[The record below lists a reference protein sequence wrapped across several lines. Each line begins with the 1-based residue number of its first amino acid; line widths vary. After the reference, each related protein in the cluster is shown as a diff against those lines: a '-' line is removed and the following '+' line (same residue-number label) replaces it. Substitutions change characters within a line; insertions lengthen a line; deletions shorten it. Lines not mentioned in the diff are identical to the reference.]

1 MLFKHKLWSTAQ
13 LRDESYV
20 FALFYFD
27 RFNRT
32 ILEGALDNFNI
43 QHGSQN
49 QVVTN
54 AIFSHGGLDPLLD
67 HGMVQHR
74 HKVSEMVLTR
84 CKLNLFDRNLQSIIS
99 NLS

>member
-1 MLFKHKLWSTAQ
+1 M
-13 LRDESYV
+13 RDEIYV
-20 FALFYFD
+20 FALSHSN

-84 CKLNLFDRNLQSIIS
+84 CKLNLLNGH
-99 NLS
+99 LSHTVNIVSHLC